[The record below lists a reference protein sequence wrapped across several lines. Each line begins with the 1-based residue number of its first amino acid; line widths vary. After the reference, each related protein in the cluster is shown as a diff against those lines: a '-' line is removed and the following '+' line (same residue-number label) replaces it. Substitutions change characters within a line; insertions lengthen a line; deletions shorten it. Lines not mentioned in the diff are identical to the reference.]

1 MSDRGS
7 GCGEGGTFRIN
18 LVKKAMY
25 EILIYLWCTVQ
36 CQYHN
41 QSGQGVRYSERR
53 EKYEIQAARTRETR
67 SKAYKIR
74 RPFHYL
80 QIRTNLPLTVPSL
93 LSLPFLHPVRPIRL
107 YITQNLI
114 PEQTRR
120 KFRIIPA
127 KTFPS
132 GGRHHPHLH
141 VSLLLLRSIV

>member
-1 MSDRGS
+1 MGR
-7 GCGEGGTFRIN
+7 GGTFRIN

-41 QSGQGVRYSERR
+41 QSGQGVRYSEKK
-53 EKYEIQAARTRETR
+53 EKYGIQAARMRETR

-80 QIRTNLPLTVPSL
+80 QIRTNLPHR
-93 LSLPFLHPVRPIRL
+93 PFLHPVRPIRL

-127 KTFPS
+127 ETFPS
-132 GGRHHPHLH
+132 RGRHHPHLR